1 MARKL
6 GVPQTAG
13 AWNFIVPPGDAP
25 IDEIVVA
32 IGDTADI
39 TPDRPSS
46 SYRGATGWIKAPL
59 SIVSAWSACTSEFVF
74 HRLITWSHSSLH
86 KTSFI
91 IAPHFF
97 SIMINC

>member
-39 TPDRPSS
+39 TPDRPCSS
-46 SYRGATGWIKAPL
+46 DRSDRLKLHSLSFLRPGA
-59 SIVSAWSACTSEFVF
+59 
-74 HRLITWSHSSLH
+74 
-86 KTSFI
+86 
-91 IAPHFF
+91 
-97 SIMINC
+97 